1 MAVVAPEHRQ
11 KVTEQGGQQ
20 PPDAEGLFSS
30 IDAVASFVS
39 TYDPARY
46 SGEDAARL
54 VKAFTRV
61 ERLGAAGKTLSATR
75 VAECHPH
82 LRSGHRTPA
91 EWLSAET
98 GDSVG
103 ESIGILRLGE
113 TLTSQ
118 PEVNEALRGGMLSPA
133 RAALVSDAVTVNPG
147 KEDELVNG
155 ASTDTFSQLRQRCLR
170 AKAEGRSRADEE
182 RHRRAIHRK
191 RRCRTFTDSDGAFR
205 LDALLTPEAGASL
218 LSALQIQAD
227 RIFEQCRKSGT
238 FEPSEAYRA
247 DALLALVT
255 GQGILRPNRRATGAE
270 DCRTEGAEDCAT
282 EGDAPADRGPASKP
296 TVHVRVDL
304 DALRRGAVS
313 DGELCEIPGVG
324 PVPVEWAR
332 QLLGTALCELV
343 ITNGV
348 DVTTIYRMGR
358 HIPARLYS
366 ALMERDPMCVVP
378 GCDTRLGL
386 ENDHWLTSFS
396 DGGMVSMEN
405 IARLCNRHHRLRTHH
420 GFQLLGGPGK
430 WRWVAPESP
439 RRPERRR
446 PKGRSKAP
454 PAHDTEPPLFTPEE

>member
-1 MAVVAPEHRQ
+1 MAMVAPEHRP
-11 KVTEQGGQQ
+11 EGGDRSGQQ
-20 PPDAEGLFSS
+20 CPDAQALFSS

-39 TYDPARY
+39 SYDPALY

-61 ERLGAAGKTLSATR
+61 ERLGAAGKTLSAAR
-75 VAECHPH
+75 VAECNPH

-98 GDSVG
+98 GDPVG

-118 PEVNEALRGGMLSPA
+118 PEVQEALRGGMLSRA

-155 ASTDTFSQLRQRCLR
+155 ANTDTFSQLKQRCLR

-182 RHRRAIHRK
+182 RHRQAIHRK

-227 RIFEQCRKSGT
+227 RFFEQSRKSGM
-238 FEPSEAYRA
+238 FEPSDAYRA

-255 GQGILRPNRRATGAE
+255 GQGIPGPKPSSAAAE
-270 DCRTEGAEDCAT
+270 DGA
-282 EGDAPADRGPASKP
+282 APAERGAPVGRGADPKA

-304 DALRRGAVS
+304 DALRCGTVS

-332 QLLGTALCELV
+332 DLLGTALCELV

-358 HIPARLYS
+358 HVPARLYS
-366 ALMERDPMCVVP
+366 ALMERDPTCVVP
-378 GCDTRLGL
+378 GCDARLGL
-386 ENDHWLTSFS
+386 ENDHWVTNFC

-439 RRPERRR
+439 VPPKPRQ

-454 PAHDTEPPLFTPEE
+454 PAGDTEPPLFTPEE